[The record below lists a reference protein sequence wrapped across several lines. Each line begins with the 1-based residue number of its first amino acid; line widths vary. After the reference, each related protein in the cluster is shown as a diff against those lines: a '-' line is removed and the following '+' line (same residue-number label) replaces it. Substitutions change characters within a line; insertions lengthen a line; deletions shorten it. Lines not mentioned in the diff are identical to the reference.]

1 VPWVPLAWQ
10 MAVAHDKW
18 LDATSIAG
26 FGSGKTVGIGAVFTY
41 WCCMIPNLTAMDA
54 APVGW
59 QARQMYDAI
68 RQELADYDNRHE
80 RPTRL
85 SRLITRVVG
94 KPYPMRHARE
104 NNLRGYYVEEAQ
116 RAGTV
121 LWVTPPNEFDRYVL
135 IGDPGQNTPPDRNS
149 GVVVVLK
156 VTGFPQVP
164 AEVAAFHWVDGQG
177 SYWPFINQMEEWY
190 RAYRPIYTA
199 FDASGTQKGFDELVF
214 AQKGMLVEGVQVN
227 TNKMR
232 MVVALK
238 LILGKQK
245 LLMPKE
251 IQGIWMQLAGWR
263 MPDTKL
269 RQDIASCLFIAA
281 DVLNRLFIIDEEQ
294 EAEEDDSEY
303 EDVAHVH
310 RRPHRRKATRHQRA
324 AGRVQR

>member
-1 VPWVPLAWQ
+1 MV
-10 MAVAHDKW
+10 VA
-18 LDATSIAG
+18 
-26 FGSGKTVGIGAVFTY
+26 
-41 WCCMIPNLTAMDA
+41 
-54 APVGW
+54 
-59 QARQMYDAI
+59 
-68 RQELADYDNRHE
+68 
-80 RPTRL
+80 
-85 SRLITRVVG
+85 
-94 KPYPMRHARE
+94 
-104 NNLRGYYVEEAQ
+104 
-116 RAGTV
+116 
-121 LWVTPPNEFDRYVL
+121 
-135 IGDPGQNTPPDRNS
+135 
-149 GVVVVLK
+149 LK
-156 VTGFPQVP
+156 VTGFPQTP

-227 TNKMR
+227 ANKMR

-294 EAEEDDSEY
+294 EAEEDGSEY
-303 EDVAHVH
+303 EDVAHVR
-310 RRPHRRKATRHQRA
+310 RRPHRRKATRHQRTG
-324 AGRVQR
+324 GRVQR